1 MAQRCY
7 VHCST
12 KLIPGDIPSIFH
24 LWSKS
29 EILIHY
35 RNKEKLTLLKQF
47 IKKTDFIEQ
56 FITPEWMPK
65 GVMSI
70 REGFKSGR

>member
-1 MAQRCY
+1 VLCPLFDE
-7 VHCST
+7 T
-12 KLIPGDIPSIFH
+12 EILIPGDIPSIFH

-35 RNKEKLTLLKQF
+35 RNKEKPTLLKQF
-47 IKKTDFIEQ
+47 IKKKLTLLKQ

>member
-1 MAQRCY
+1 VLCPLFDE
-7 VHCST
+7 T
-12 KLIPGDIPSIFH
+12 EILIPGDIPSIFH

-47 IKKTDFIEQ
+47 I
-56 FITPEWMPK
+56 TPEWMPK